1 MCKQLELSY
10 IGTNGEVKLP
20 LENWQYAVIAQV
32 LGLSIREDGP
42 CTEIDVY
49 KRQGNAAVF
58 PVKCHTR
65 VIQIMSENGFEA
77 AVSISLL

>member
-42 CTEIDVY
+42 CTEI
-49 KRQGNAAVF
+49 G
-58 PVKCHTR
+58 C
-65 VIQIMSENGFEA
+65 
-77 AVSISLL
+77 

>member
-42 CTEIDVY
+42 CTEI
-49 KRQGNAAVF
+49 GCF
-58 PVKCHTR
+58 PKEFVMQR
-65 VIQIMSENGFEA
+65 VQKMGILLPSTEA
-77 AVSISLL
+77 KV

>member
-42 CTEIDVY
+42 C
-49 KRQGNAAVF
+49 GNRMLSEGI
-58 PVKCHTR
+58 CHATR
-65 VIQIMSENGFEA
+65 AENGHFGA
-77 AVSISLL
+77 IHRSKSMILTFCGY